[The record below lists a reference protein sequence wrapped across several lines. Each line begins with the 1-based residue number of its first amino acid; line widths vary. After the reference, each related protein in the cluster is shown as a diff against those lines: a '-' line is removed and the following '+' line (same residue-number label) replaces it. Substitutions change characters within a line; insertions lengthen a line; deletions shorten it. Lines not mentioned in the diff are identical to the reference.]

1 LNSQTDEYKNH
12 LTFNL
17 EEVEETLN
25 EKLGEVK
32 YIIKTNIE
40 HAIAFGILGVIFL
53 FISTFYSNLLTL
65 QLTAVLSGISA
76 LLAYMIFLSKIMKD
90 FALKKEIIKLKN
102 SIHTEEEPS
111 IKLEEIF
118 INKIIEK
125 NMNLFAVTNDEKT
138 IQIVTPYVPEFV
150 LKKEIHV
157 LLFQEKIIDY
167 FYF

>member
-1 LNSQTDEYKNH
+1 MNFQTDDYKNH

-32 YIIKTNIE
+32 YILKTNIE
-40 HAIAFGILGVIFL
+40 HAIAFGLLGGIFL
-53 FISTFYSNLLTL
+53 FISAFYSDLLAL

-76 LLAYMIFLSKIMKD
+76 LLAYMIFISKIMKD
-90 FALKKEIIKLKN
+90 FSLKKEIINLKKDITN
-102 SIHTEEEPS
+102 ESEQSIE
-111 IKLEEIF
+111 IKEIF

-125 NMNLFAVTNDEKT
+125 NMKLFAITNTEKT
-138 IQIVTPYVPEFV
+138 IQIVTPYVPEYI